1 MKTVERLALL
11 PSSPGTARHIA
22 IHRYGGGS
30 GPKVYVQASL
40 HANELPA
47 MLVAQ
52 HLIGLLDDAQAEGRI
67 TGDIVVVP
75 VANPIGLGQGV
86 DGVHLGR
93 YELATG
99 QNFNRGFFDHAV
111 ALAERVKG
119 RLGTDAA
126 GNVGLIRREWAAL
139 VAERTPSSELAS
151 LRQHLMS
158 RALAADI
165 VLDLHSADDAL
176 MHLYFGA
183 ARWPDGADLSAEL
196 GSVATLLAVD
206 SGGEPFDE
214 VFGNI
219 WAKLRALLGN
229 DSPIPDAI
237 MSATVE
243 CRGHVDV
250 SDELAAGDAQ
260 ALLRFLMRRGV
271 VAGDPGKLPALRRD
285 AARRRRYPHRPGR
298 RLSRLQGC
306 ARRKRARRRHHRRS
320 GRPDGRGPEP
330 TAHGDPHDDRRHPL
344 SAQVAAPGPARPVLR
359 QGRGNQAPAEPP
371 GRPAGAVTAQ
381 FDDVA
386 RLALRGQDLVE
397 MNAVAGE

>member
-22 IHRYGGGS
+22 IHRYGGTGD

-52 HLIGLLDDAQAEGRI
+52 HLIGLLDEAETAGRI
-67 TGDIVVVP
+67 TGEIVVVP

-99 QNFNRGFFDHAV
+99 RNFNRGFFDHAE
-111 ALAERVKG
+111 ALAERVKD
-119 RLGTDAA
+119 RLGADAA
-126 GNVGLIRREWAAL
+126 GNVCLIRREWAAL
-139 VAERTPSSELAS
+139 VAERAPGSELAS

-196 GSVATLLAVD
+196 GSVATLLAAD

-219 WAKLRALLGN
+219 WAKLRALLGG
-229 DSPIPDAI
+229 DSPIPDAT

-243 CRGHVDV
+243 CRGHADV

-271 VAGDPGKLPALRRD
+271 VAGDPGKLPARLAAASSTRSRSARACATAISSPKWSIRWPRTLADGARRSARRPTASSISASCCARSGLASP
-285 AARRRRYPHRPGR
+285 AAR
-298 RLSRLQGC
+298 SREPSPC
-306 ARRKRARRRHHRRS
+306 RAARAFCWSR
-320 GRPDGRGPEP
+320 DG
-330 TAHGDPHDDRRHPL
+330 AI
-344 SAQVAAPGPARPVLR
+344 
-359 QGRGNQAPAEPP
+359 
-371 GRPAGAVTAQ
+371 
-381 FDDVA
+381 
-386 RLALRGQDLVE
+386 
-397 MNAVAGE
+397 

>member
-1 MKTVERLALL
+1 MSGDLAGGACWWVGVNRSAREASSTSRYGWLTLTIVTSRSPLMKTVERLALL

-111 ALAERVKG
+111 ALAERVKR

-139 VAERTPSSELAS
+139 VAERTPSSELCQPAAASDVTRARGRYRARSAFRRRCADAS
-151 LRQHLMS
+151 LCRC
-158 RALAADI
+158 
-165 VLDLHSADDAL
+165 
-176 MHLYFGA
+176 
-183 ARWPDGADLSAEL
+183 ADL
-196 GSVATLLAVD
+196 
-206 SGGEPFDE
+206 
-214 VFGNI
+214 
-219 WAKLRALLGN
+219 
-229 DSPIPDAI
+229 
-237 MSATVE
+237 
-243 CRGHVDV
+243 
-250 SDELAAGDAQ
+250 
-260 ALLRFLMRRGV
+260 
-271 VAGDPGKLPALRRD
+271 
-285 AARRRRYPHRPGR
+285 ARRRR
-298 RLSRLQGC
+298 S
-306 ARRKRARRRHHRRS
+306 
-320 GRPDGRGPEP
+320 RGP
-330 TAHGDPHDDRRHPL
+330 G
-344 SAQVAAPGPARPVLR
+344 
-359 QGRGNQAPAEPP
+359 
-371 GRPAGAVTAQ
+371 
-381 FDDVA
+381 
-386 RLALRGQDLVE
+386 
-397 MNAVAGE
+397 

>member
-22 IHRYGGGS
+22 IYRYGGTGD

-52 HLIGLLDDAQAEGRI
+52 HLIGLLDEAETAGRI
-67 TGDIVVVP
+67 TGEIVVVP

-99 QNFNRGFFDHAV
+99 RNFNRGFFDHAE
-111 ALAERVKG
+111 ALAERVKD
-119 RLGTDAA
+119 RLGADAA
-126 GNVGLIRREWAAL
+126 GNVCLIRREWAAL
-139 VAERTPSSELAS
+139 VAERAPGSELAS

-196 GSVATLLAVD
+196 GSVATLLAAD

-219 WAKLRALLGN
+219 WAKLRALLGG
-229 DSPIPDAI
+229 DSPIPDAT

-243 CRGHVDV
+243 CRGHADV

-271 VAGDPGKLPALRRD
+271 VAGDPGKLPAPRCDATPLDAVDILTAPVGGCLVYKVALGARVRD
-285 AARRRRYPHRPGR
+285 GDIIAEVVDPLAEDPSRRRTAIRTTTDGILYQRKLLRQVRPGQ
-298 RLSRLQGC
+298 SCGKV
-306 ARRKRARRRHHRRS
+306 AGTK
-320 GRPDGRGPEP
+320 
-330 TAHGDPHDDRRHPL
+330 PL
-344 SAQVAAPGPARPVLR
+344 PSR
-359 QGRGNQAPAEPP
+359 QGVLLEP
-371 GRPAGAVTAQ
+371 
-381 FDDVA
+381 
-386 RLALRGQDLVE
+386 
-397 MNAVAGE
+397 

>member
-11 PSSPGTARHIA
+11 PSSPGTQRHIA
-22 IHRYGGGS
+22 VHRYGGSGG
-30 GPKVYVQASL
+30 GPKVYMQASL

-52 HLIGLLDDAQAEGRI
+52 HLLALLDAADAAARI
-67 TGDIVVVP
+67 IGEIVVVP
-75 VANPIGLGQGV
+75 VANPIGLGQGI

-99 QNFNRGFFDHAV
+99 QNFNRSFFDHAA

-119 RLGTDAA
+119 RLGADAA
-126 GNVGLIRREWAAL
+126 CNVALIRREWAAL
-139 VAERTPSSELAS
+139 VAEPKPPSELAS
-151 LRQHLMS
+151 LRQLLMS

-176 MHLYFGA
+176 LHLYFGA

-196 GSVATLLAVD
+196 GSAATLLAAD

-219 WAKLRALLGN
+219 WAKLRALLEDN
-229 DSPIPDAI
+229 NPIPDAT

-243 CRGHVDV
+243 FRGHADV
-250 SDELAAGDAQ
+250 SDELAASDAQ

-271 VAGDPGKLPALRRD
+271 VVGDPGPLPAPRCEATPLDAVDILIAPVGGCLVYKVALGARLRRGD
-285 AARRRRYPHRPGR
+285 IVAEIVDPLAEDPARRRTAIRAATDGILYQRKLLRQVRPGQ
-298 RLSRLQGC
+298 SCGKVAGTQ
-306 ARRKRARRRHHRRS
+306 
-320 GRPDGRGPEP
+320 
-330 TAHGDPHDDRRHPL
+330 PL
-344 SAQVAAPGPARPVLR
+344 ASR
-359 QGRGNQAPAEPP
+359 QGVLLEP
-371 GRPAGAVTAQ
+371 
-381 FDDVA
+381 
-386 RLALRGQDLVE
+386 
-397 MNAVAGE
+397 

>member
-11 PSSPGTARHIA
+11 PSSPGTTRHIA
-22 IHRYGGGS
+22 IHRYTGSGGG
-30 GPKVYVQASL
+30 PKIYMQASL

-52 HLIGLLDDAQAEGRI
+52 HLIALLDEADSIGRI
-67 TGDIVVVP
+67 SGEIAIVP

-99 QNFNRGFFDHAV
+99 QNFNRGFFDHAT
-111 ALAERVKG
+111 ALAERVKS
-119 RLGTDAA
+119 RLGADA
-126 GNVGLIRREWAAL
+126 GENVTVIRREWAAL
-139 VAERTPSSELAS
+139 VAAQTPSNELAS

-158 RALAADI
+158 HALQADF
-165 VLDLHSADDAL
+165 VLDLHSADEAL

-196 GSVATLLAVD
+196 GSVATLLAAD

-229 DSPIPDAI
+229 DKPIPDAA

-243 CRGHVDV
+243 LRGHADV
-250 SDELAAGDAQ
+250 SDELASGDAA
-260 ALLRFLMRRGV
+260 ALLRFLMRRGA
-271 VAGDPGKLPALRRD
+271 VAGDPGALPAPRCEATPLDAVDIMRSPVGGCLVYKVPLGARLRRGEIVAEIVD
-285 AARRRRYPHRPGR
+285 PLAEDPARRRTAIRAATDGVLYQRKLLRQVRPGQSCGKIAGT
-298 RLSRLQGC
+298 L
-306 ARRKRARRRHHRRS
+306 
-320 GRPDGRGPEP
+320 
-330 TAHGDPHDDRRHPL
+330 PL
-344 SAQVAAPGPARPVLR
+344 PSR
-359 QGRGNQAPAEPP
+359 QGVLLEP
-371 GRPAGAVTAQ
+371 
-381 FDDVA
+381 
-386 RLALRGQDLVE
+386 
-397 MNAVAGE
+397 